1 MDKRLSTQDYMEILK
16 KKRQD
21 GTYDYADRV
30 FYKGKVMLKCPPG
43 ATKLGNTCV
52 PSAAA
57 TAKGAGPGKT
67 WQKDLGGI
75 NPQQVQQLGV
85 AKTSKD
91 IKKAREKNG

>member
-1 MDKRLSTQDYMEILK
+1 MDKKLSAQDYMEILR

-43 ATKLGNTCV
+43 ASKVGNTCV
-52 PSAAA
+52 PSAATTKA
-57 TAKGAGPGKT
+57 AGPGKT

-75 NPQQVQQLGV
+75 DPRQAQQLGT
-85 AKTSKD
+85 AKTAKD
-91 IKKAREKNG
+91 VKKARDKNG

>member
-1 MDKRLSTQDYMEILK
+1 MNKKLSTQDYMEILK

-43 ATKLGNTCV
+43 STKAGNTCV
-52 PSAAA
+52 PSMKTPA
-57 TAKGAGPGKT
+57 GMGPGKT

-75 NPQQVQQLGV
+75 NPQQVQQLAT
-85 AKTSKD
+85 AKSQKD
-91 IKKAREKNG
+91 VKKARKSGS

>member
-1 MDKRLSTQDYMEILK
+1 MDKRLSAQDYMEILK

-43 ATKLGNTCV
+43 STKAGNTCV
-52 PSAAA
+52 PSAGPTNAA
-57 TAKGAGPGKT
+57 AAGKT

-75 NPQQVQQLGV
+75 DPRQAQQLGS

-91 IKKAREKNG
+91 VKKARKQNG

>member
-1 MDKRLSTQDYMEILK
+1 MDKKLSAQDYMEILK

-21 GTYDYADRV
+21 GSYDYADRV

-43 ATKLGNTCV
+43 ATKMGNTCV
-52 PSAAA
+52 PSAAS
-57 TAKGAGPGKT
+57 TSTTGPGKN

-75 NPQQVQQLGV
+75 NPQQIQKLGS